1 MVDLAII
8 QARMSSTRLPGK
20 VLSTVAGRTLLDH
33 LVERVRRCDVV
44 DHLVV
49 ATSDHPSDD
58 PIAGWCRDRGV
69 DLFRGSL
76 DDVAGRMLAAAKAHG
91 ANAFVRL
98 CADSPLLDPAL
109 VATMAALFG
118 EVPCDLASNTV
129 VRSFPKGMSV
139 EVLSVPALERA
150 YPAMDHADREHVTRH
165 FYRHPDRFTIRSCRW
180 DRDEASRQLSVD
192 SPEDLERFTRIV
204 GGMDR
209 PHWSYGLEDII
220 ALDDSLSEGKQ
231 HERE

>member
-8 QARMSSTRLPGK
+8 QARMSSVRLPGK
-20 VLSTVAGRTLLDH
+20 VLRTVAGRTLLDH
-33 LVERVRRCDVV
+33 LVERVRRCERI

-49 ATSDHPSDD
+49 ATSDDPSDD
-58 PIAGWCRDRGV
+58 PIASWCRDREV

-76 DDVAGRMLAAAKAHG
+76 ADVAGRMLAAAKARG

-109 VATMAALFG
+109 VATMAALF
-118 EVPCDLASNTV
+118 EEAPCDLASNTV
-129 VRSFPKGMSV
+129 IRSFPKGMSV

-150 YPAMDHADREHVTRH
+150 YPAMDGGDREHVTRH
-165 FYRHPDRFTIRSCRW
+165 FYRHPDRFTIKSCQWNRN
-180 DRDEASRQLSVD
+180 EASRQLSVD
-192 SPEDLERFTRIV
+192 SLEDLERFARIV
-204 GGMDR
+204 ERMDR
-209 PHWSYGLEDII
+209 PHWSYGLDDII
-220 ALDDSLSEGKQ
+220 ALDDWKR